1 MEIRATV
8 VLSFGGASGAATT
21 LNEEVSMSAEDKER
35 AVRGPY
41 AKTAAVRRRIIDAC
55 FEVFTESGYR
65 ATTMK
70 AVAERAGISQRG
82 LVHHFRDKEELLAA
96 VLEARDENTSSGH
109 PELGAA
115 GGLASLVRTHL
126 ETMTHPEVLEL
137 HTVLSGEA
145 VSPTHPAHDYYLE
158 RYSNLR
164 LYLAAS
170 FDSLRDQGRLRST
183 ADSAV
188 LASMVLGLM
197 DGLQVQWLF
206 DPASVDVE
214 QALEL
219 FLSSIG
225 AEPGNPGDPRKGVGE
240 GASAR

>member
-1 MEIRATV
+1 V
-8 VLSFGGASGAATT
+8 SDDDGGRG
-21 LNEEVSMSAEDKER
+21 
-35 AVRGPY
+35 VRGPY
-41 AKTAAVRRRIIDAC
+41 AKTAGVRRRIIDAC
-55 FEVFTESGYR
+55 LEVFTESGYR

-96 VLEARDENTSSGH
+96 VLETRDENTSSGH
-109 PELGAA
+109 PDLGAPS
-115 GGLASLVRTHL
+115 GLASLLKTHL

-145 VSPTHPAHDYYLE
+145 ISHDHPAHAYYLE

-170 FDSLRDQGRLRST
+170 FDALRGEGRLRST

-188 LASMVLGLM
+188 LASMVIGLM

-214 QALEL
+214 RAMEL
-219 FLSSIG
+219 FLASIG
-225 AEPGNPGDPRKGVGE
+225 AEPGDAE
-240 GASAR
+240 AASAATREDVPAT

>member
-1 MEIRATV
+1 MSDED
-8 VLSFGGASGAATT
+8 GG
-21 LNEEVSMSAEDKER
+21 R

-41 AKTAAVRRRIIDAC
+41 AKTAGVRRRIIDAC
-55 FEVFTESGYR
+55 LEVFTESGYR

-96 VLEARDENTSSGH
+96 VLEARDENTSIGH
-109 PELGAA
+109 PELGAPS
-115 GGLASLVRTHL
+115 GLASLVKTHL
-126 ETMTHPEVLEL
+126 ETMNHPEVLEL
-137 HTVLSGEA
+137 HTVLSAEA
-145 VSPTHPAHDYYLE
+145 VSPAHPAHAYYLE

-170 FDSLRDQGRLRST
+170 FDALRSAGRLQST

-188 LASMVLGLM
+188 LASMVIGLM

-206 DPASVDVE
+206 DRASVEVE
-214 QALEL
+214 RALEL
-219 FLSSIG
+219 FFASIG
-225 AEPGNPGDPRKGVGE
+225 VEPGDAHAMSAAI
-240 GASAR
+240 GADVSAG